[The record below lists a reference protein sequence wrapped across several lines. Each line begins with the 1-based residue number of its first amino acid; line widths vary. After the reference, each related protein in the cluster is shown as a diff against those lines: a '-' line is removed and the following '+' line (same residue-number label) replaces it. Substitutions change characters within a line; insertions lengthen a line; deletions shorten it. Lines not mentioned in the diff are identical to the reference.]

1 MSHVSIFSWNVN
13 GFRSVIKKGF
23 LDWLEEKNPDILC
36 LQEIRSEWQEIDL
49 AVRQLIENEYEVTWH
64 PCSVKKGYSGTA
76 LLVRKGFLVKPQST
90 LDIPDIDQEGRLIE
104 GLLGNT
110 ALISGYFP
118 NASDGLKRLSYKRS
132 FSSSVIRRIKHHQA
146 QGRSI
151 ILVGDLNVAPEDID
165 LYNPEANKHS
175 PGFTDEERQD
185 FKDYLALGLV
195 DIHRH
200 LNPDTPEI
208 YTWWSN
214 RIGARSRNA
223 GWRIDIFLIS
233 QSLTDRVQQS
243 LIHPKDMGSDH
254 CPIELQIEV

>member
-1 MSHVSIFSWNVN
+1 MKIISFNVN
-13 GFRSVIKKGF
+13 GIRAIMQKTFAEDMRAV
-23 LDWLEEKNPDILC
+23 NADIIC
-36 LQEIRSEWQEIDL
+36 LQETKATVDQVKE
-49 AVRQLIENEYEVTWH
+49 AVAPLGDYHVYANEAE
-64 PCSVKKGYSGTA
+64 KKGYSGTA
-76 LLVRKGFLVKPQST
+76 LLVRKGFLMKPQST

-132 FSSSVIRRIKHHQA
+132 FSSSVIRRIKHHQT

-151 ILVGDLNVAPEDID
+151 ILVGDLNVAPEAID
-165 LYNPEANKHS
+165 LYNPEANKYS

-185 FKDYLALGLV
+185 FKNYLALGLV

-254 CPIELQIEV
+254 CPIELQIEI

>member
-1 MSHVSIFSWNVN
+1 VKLANNLPSVLVTSVGAPPGLNAL
-13 GFRSVIKKGF
+13 RSLFEAGEF
-23 LDWLEEKNPDILC
+23 E
-36 LQEIRSEWQEIDL
+36 
-49 AVRQLIENEYEVTWH
+49 
-64 PCSVKKGYSGTA
+64 
-76 LLVRKGFLVKPQST
+76 LVAA
-90 LDIPDIDQEGRLIE
+90 D
-104 GLLGNT
+104 
-110 ALISGYFP
+110 
-118 NASDGLKRLSYKRS
+118 
-132 FSSSVIRRIKHHQA
+132 
-146 QGRSI
+146 
-151 ILVGDLNVAPEDID
+151 
-165 LYNPEANKHS
+165 ANKYS

-185 FKDYLALGLV
+185 FKNYLALGLV

-254 CPIELQIEV
+254 CPIELQIEI